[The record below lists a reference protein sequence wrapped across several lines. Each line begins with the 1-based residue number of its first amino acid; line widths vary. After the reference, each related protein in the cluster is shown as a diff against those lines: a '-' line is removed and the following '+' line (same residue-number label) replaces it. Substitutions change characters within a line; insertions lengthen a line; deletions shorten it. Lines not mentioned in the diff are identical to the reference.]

1 MFNVSVCLL
10 RFDLVSIG
18 VEDCYYAGDT
28 TKSAK
33 SATPTSNQNPLG
45 NLINFKLLLDTFN
58 V

>member
-1 MFNVSVCLL
+1 MLNVSVCLL

-45 NLINFKLLLDTFN
+45 NLINF
-58 V
+58 